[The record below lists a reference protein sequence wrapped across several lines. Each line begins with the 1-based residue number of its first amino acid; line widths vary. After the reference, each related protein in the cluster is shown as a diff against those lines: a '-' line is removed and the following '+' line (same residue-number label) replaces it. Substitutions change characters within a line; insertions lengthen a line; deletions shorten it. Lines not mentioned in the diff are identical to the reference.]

1 MNSINSLRN
10 LLPDSKRAGV
20 YRLAIDSTAIVAAAK
35 TAGLQVFKIDLA
47 KARGKSGLFD
57 AFSNTLKFPKQC
69 GKNWAALN
77 DCLTDLA
84 WLNGTSWVLILA
96 NCKPFVAR
104 YQADFDVALE
114 LLEGVSAS
122 WQEDG
127 KPFWLFIPDQP
138 GWSADL
144 PEIALG

>member
-1 MNSINSLRN
+1 MNSMNSLRN

-20 YRLAIDSTAIVAAAK
+20 FRLAIDSGAIVAAAK

-57 AFSNTLKFPKQC
+57 AFSKTLKFPRHC
-69 GKNWAALN
+69 GRNWDALN
-77 DCLTDLA
+77 DCLTDLT
-84 WLNGTSWVLILA
+84 WLDGTSWVLILA
-96 NCKPFVAR
+96 NCKPFVAK
-104 YQADFDVALE
+104 YQADFDVAVE
-114 LLEGVSAS
+114 LLEDVAVS

-138 GWSADL
+138 GWSADV

>member
-1 MNSINSLRN
+1 MNPMNSLRN

-20 YRLAIDSTAIVAAAK
+20 YRLAIDSDAIVAAAK

-57 AFSNTLKFPKQC
+57 AFSNTLKFPKHC
-69 GKNWAALN
+69 GKNWDALN

-84 WLNGTSWVLILA
+84 WLNGSSWVLILA
-96 NCKPFVAR
+96 NCKPFVAK

-114 LLEGVSAS
+114 LLEGVAAS

>member
-1 MNSINSLRN
+1 MNPLDSLRN

-20 YRLAIDSTAIVAAAK
+20 YRSAIDSDEIVAAAR

-47 KARGKSGLFD
+47 KASGKSGLFA
-57 AFSNTLKFPKQC
+57 AFSNTLKIPKHF
-69 GKNWAALN
+69 GKNWDALN

-84 WLNGTSWVLILA
+84 WLDGTGWVLILA
-96 NCKPFVAR
+96 NCQPFAAK

-114 LLEGVSAS
+114 LLGGVAAS
-122 WQEDG
+122 WQKDG
-127 KPFWLFIPDQP
+127 KPFWLFIQDQP

-144 PEIALG
+144 PEISLG

>member
-1 MNSINSLRN
+1 MNPMGSLLN
-10 LLPDSKRAGV
+10 LLPDSKRSGV
-20 YRLAIDSTAIVAAAK
+20 FRTAIDSDEIVAAAK

-57 AFSNTLKFPKQC
+57 AFSKPLKFPKHF
-69 GKNWAALN
+69 GKNWDALN

-84 WLNGTSWVLILA
+84 WLDGTGWVLILT
-96 NCKPFVAR
+96 NCKPFVAK
-104 YQADFDVALE
+104 YQADFDLALE
-114 LLEGVSAS
+114 LLEGVAAS

-127 KPFWLFIPDQP
+127 KPFWLFIPDQS

-144 PEIALG
+144 PEISLG